1 MSPPVPMSVPDLPDV
16 DRQRARRAQLRQA
29 IADPRDRLA
38 TPTLII
44 DLDAVEHNVAAML
57 RRVGHPARW
66 RPHIKTVKQPTLVG
80 LMLDAGVHRFKAA
93 TPAEVQ
99 IVLEAAADR
108 ALPQPV
114 DVLLAYPPAR
124 PQLHAMLA
132 LRAAHPKAR
141 LGLLADSPE
150 HLAELVADLGSAP
163 SPSFDLWLD
172 VDLGMRRTG
181 RPPDDWREH
190 PPPADPRLP
199 LVGLHGY
206 DGHHSWSAREPAH
219 AGYDA
224 LVSLARA
231 LPQGE
236 VEQLCT
242 SGTHSY
248 AHALAHRGLTHA
260 PWDHQVSPGTLV
272 LSDRR
277 SAEAAADLGLRPAA
291 FVLSRVV
298 ARPGNDRVT
307 LDAGSKALAPDC
319 PAPGCAV
326 LGEPGLVPLTAS
338 EEHRP
343 VLVESGPRP
352 ARGDLLWLVPDHV
365 CTTVNLHAEVLY
377 VRTDRVVGSAPVKA
391 RGHRPWLALG
401 ALAAALSFWG
411 AAGCQPI
418 TTDVDV
424 QLLLPE
430 SRTELARTNN
440 VSVVL
445 EPEGFARTVATDG
458 LDFGLSFEVPP
469 DSTLRTLSVYLAD
482 NDTLLAWGRT
492 PPFRYGSAATGLG
505 VLVAY
510 AGALAPVD
518 FEFAEPDAAVRIAPV
533 ADQGALL
540 LSSDG
545 SALFLDAYTYTL
557 RAAQSL
563 SDGPAAD
570 DGLLVDAADG
580 GVVRVAW
587 NEGLAAWRFDTATNT
602 WQSLVLEGDLD
613 PRPGATAWVDQTR
626 QTLWLAG
633 GGDAVD
639 VRTLSLLGDEPRAL
653 VPVEGAALDGPRAGA
668 TGAWLDGRP
677 VLVGDDDPSLAVVW
691 RADTAQAA
699 GPIGAWINLAC
710 APWLEDPPQ
719 LLCVGGL
726 RNGVPTAD
734 GLRIVLGDGDLSVEP
749 LPDLLPRP
757 LTEPLLLS
765 DGDALYAQG
774 DGHWLRI
781 ERDDRSATEQ
791 PSACPRGTAGSVAV
805 LPSGLTLLVGGLDTD
820 GAPLD
825 RWYAFAPQV
834 DGLVDP

>member
-1 MSPPVPMSVPDLPDV
+1 MSAPDPSDV
-16 DRQRARRAQLRQA
+16 DQQRVRRDQLVRA
-29 IADPRDRLA
+29 IADPIDRLA
-38 TPTLII
+38 TPTLVV

-66 RPHIKTVKQPTLVG
+66 RPHVKTIKQPTLVG

-132 LRAAHPKAR
+132 LQANHPRAR

-150 HLAELVADLGSAP
+150 HLAALVADLGSAP
-163 SPSFDLWLD
+163 PSARFDLWLD

-181 RPPDDWREH
+181 RPPDDWRER
-190 PPPADPRLP
+190 PLPTDPRLP

-231 LPQGE
+231 LPE
-236 VEQLCT
+236 VDQLCT

-248 AHALAHRGLTHA
+248 AHALAHRGLADA

-277 SAEAAADLGLRPAA
+277 SAPAAADLGLRQAA

-298 ARPGNDRVT
+298 ARPGDDRVT

-319 PAPGCAV
+319 LAPGCAV

-343 VLVESGPRP
+343 VLVETGPRP
-352 ARGDLLWLVPDHV
+352 ARGSLLWLVPDHV

-377 VRTDRVVGSAPVKA
+377 IRTDHVVGSAPVKA

-401 ALAAALSFWG
+401 ALAAALCASG
-411 AAGCQPI
+411 TTGCQPI

-430 SRTELARTNN
+430 SRTELSRTNN

-482 NDTLLAWGRT
+482 DDTLLAWGRT
-492 PPFRYGSAATGLG
+492 PPFRYGSATSGLG
-505 VLVAY
+505 LLVAY

-518 FEFAEPDAAVRIAPV
+518 FEFAEPDAAVRVAPV

-557 RAAQSL
+557 RAAESL
-563 SDGPAAD
+563 TDGPAAD
-570 DGLLVDAADG
+570 DGLMVQAADG

-587 NEGLAAWRFDTATNT
+587 HQGLAAWRFDAAANT
-602 WQSLVLEGDLD
+602 WQSLALEGDLD
-613 PRPGATAWVDQTR
+613 PRPGATAWVDDTR

-633 GGDAVD
+633 GGDVPD
-639 VRTLSLLGDEPRAL
+639 VRTLSLLGDEPRDVAAA
-653 VPVEGAALDGPRAGA
+653 EGAILDGPRAGA
-668 TGAWLDGRP
+668 TGAWIDGHP
-677 VLVGDDDPSLAVVW
+677 VLVGGEDPSLPAAW
-691 RADTAQAA
+691 QADTAQGG
-699 GPIGAWINLAC
+699 GPIGSWIDLAC
-710 APWLEDPPQ
+710 APWLDEPPQ
-719 LLCVGGL
+719 LLCVGGQ
-726 RNGVPTAD
+726 RDGTPTAD
-734 GLRIVLGDGDLSVEP
+734 GLRIELRDGGLQVEP

-757 LTEPLLLS
+757 LTEPLLFP

-781 ERDDRSATEQ
+781 ERDDLLATEQ
-791 PSACPRGTAGSVAV
+791 PSASPRGTGGSVAV
-805 LPSGLTLLVGGLDTD
+805 LPSGLTLLVGGLDSD

-834 DGLVDP
+834 DGLVEP